1 MEPRAKDTS
10 VLTIEWSLGPRI
22 PSVLTIEW
30 SLGPRIQRDV
40 QRDVQCI
47 DHRMEPRAKDM
58 EGCPVY

>member
-1 MEPRAKDTS
+1 MSS
-10 VLTIEWSLGPRI
+10 VLTIKWSLGPRI
-22 PSVLTIEW
+22 
-30 SLGPRIQRDV
+30 